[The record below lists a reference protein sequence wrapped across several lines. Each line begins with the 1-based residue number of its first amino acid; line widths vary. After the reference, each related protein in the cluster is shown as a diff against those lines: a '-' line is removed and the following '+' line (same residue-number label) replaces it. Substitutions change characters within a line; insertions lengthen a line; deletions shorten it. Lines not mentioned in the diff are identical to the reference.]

1 MAVVRMRSFINIA
14 LISLLALPFAA
25 AMAAP
30 MGYSVNSDEPLGDT
44 LHRIDLADGSATP
57 IGISVSSLGVTRKDI
72 EGLAIAPDLS
82 LWGVDEDKL
91 KLFRIDTTSGTVMP
105 ETEVKISGLDSAKQ
119 NDFGLT
125 FSCNG
130 TLYATSVFSQSL
142 YVIDLAGNAS
152 RVGAK
157 GSLGVNISA
166 IASSGSSPIRL
177 YGLGNG
183 LLGDEGPLDNRSLY
197 RIDVDTGV
205 ATAIGEIGPT
215 IANYSQAGLAFDA
228 AGDLWAITDRSQSGL
243 DSEILRID
251 LNTGVGTLQSAT
263 TIIGFESLAIAP
275 PVNCNNSPD
284 DRFADAQRIPVLDS
298 LGRLLVILA
307 LLFTGL
313 VSLRQRFS

>member
-1 MAVVRMRSFINIA
+1 MFAVRMRSFIHIA

-57 IGISVSSLGVTRKDI
+57 IGISVSSLGVTRTDI

-91 KLFRIDTTSGTVMP
+91 RLFRIDTTSGTVMP
-105 ETEVKISGLDSAKQ
+105 ETEVTITGLDSAIK

-125 FSCNG
+125 FGCNG
-130 TLYATSVFSQSL
+130 TLYATSVSSQSL
-142 YVIDLAGNAS
+142 YVIDLTGKSS

-166 IASSGSSPIRL
+166 IASSHSSPVRL

-205 ATAIGEIGPT
+205 ATAIGEIGPS
-215 IANYSQAGLAFDA
+215 IANYSQACLAFDA
-228 AGDLWAITDRSQSGL
+228 AGDLWAITDRSQSGRN
-243 DSEILRID
+243 SEILRID
-251 LNTGVGTLQSAT
+251 LNTGAATVQSAT
-263 TIIGFESLAIAP
+263 ANIGFESLAIAP
-275 PVNCNNSPD
+275 PINCNSTPD

-298 LGRLLVILA
+298 LGRILAILA